1 MPLFKELK
9 KVISLNYLGPVK
21 MVQVNF
27 GSFKEYNVNNR
38 FFNPNLAGGALLD
51 IGVYAVSFA
60 RYFMKTKP
68 DIVLTTMIPFE
79 TGVENQVVSYFRIK
93 RWRL

>member
-1 MPLFKELK
+1 
-9 KVISLNYLGPVK
+9 

-27 GSFKEYNVNNR
+27 GNFKEYDVNNR

-68 DIVLTTMIPFE
+68 DIVLTTMIPLKR
-79 TGVENQVVSYFRIK
+79 VWMNQVVSYFRIK

>member
-1 MPLFKELK
+1 
-9 KVISLNYLGPVK
+9 

-27 GSFKEYNVNNR
+27 GNFKEYDVNNR

-60 RYFMKTKP
+60 RWFMTSSL
-68 DIVLTTMIPFE
+68 I
-79 TGVENQVVSYFRIK
+79 QY
-93 RWRL
+93 